1 MYVWPN
7 NICTTYYLFI
17 YKRTQRWKLKIK
29 FHFENVFRWK
39 ERNIHFTL
47 MQARTSIEIHKY
59 SEKSKQAELSPSLC
73 REPYCH
79 WRTPFLL
86 QLDLDIPV
94 CVFSLSF
101 SLKIKC
107 KRWTSVYDRST
118 NWQYFSNWQQ
128 CLSNISFA
136 IRTLAHTL
144 LPLFYTYTHTL
155 QWASINV
162 YCFSGWPCEV
172 DFQFPHLNLT
182 FMKCLSMN
190 MSIYIWSHTASQC
203 VQLLEMR

>member
-1 MYVWPN
+1 MKENKSNSIAVPLRTENVAVVIMRGISLPLILIRCMRYTRISIEFMPLDSWWTPNQFSSSVLTEYVWPN

-17 YKRTQRWKLKIK
+17 YQRTQRWKLKIK

-59 SEKSKQAELSPSLC
+59 SKKSKQAELSPSLC

-107 KRWTSVYDRST
+107 
-118 NWQYFSNWQQ
+118 
-128 CLSNISFA
+128 
-136 IRTLAHTL
+136 
-144 LPLFYTYTHTL
+144 
-155 QWASINV
+155 
-162 YCFSGWPCEV
+162 
-172 DFQFPHLNLT
+172 
-182 FMKCLSMN
+182 
-190 MSIYIWSHTASQC
+190 
-203 VQLLEMR
+203 